1 MQGDPS
7 LEDEQLK
14 DEIDLVG
21 ALVLAASE
29 TDGALSTRSI
39 DEILGVGADVET
51 DGADV
56 ADADA
61 VAEGADATDG
71 ADEAGGADGGT
82 EPPA

>member
-29 TDGALSTRSI
+29 TEGALSTRSI
-39 DEILGVGADVET
+39 DEILGVDPDAET
-51 DGADV
+51 DAD
-56 ADADA
+56 DA
-61 VAEGADATDG
+61 AEGADATDEADG
-71 ADEAGGADGGT
+71 AGGGT